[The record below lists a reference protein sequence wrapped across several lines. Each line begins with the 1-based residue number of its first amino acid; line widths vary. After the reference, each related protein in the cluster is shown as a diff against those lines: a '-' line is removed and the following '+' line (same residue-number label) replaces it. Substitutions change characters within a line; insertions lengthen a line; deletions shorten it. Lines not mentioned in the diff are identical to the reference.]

1 MGSGNAG
8 TKEILSGEYPENDVV
23 NQSGITANPDE
34 TVLSDAIPVTVL
46 IRNSEDVDAS
56 IRNAVFG
63 KVVPENVSLKT
74 DPMATAWEKYP
85 EAVATL
91 RS

>member
-1 MGSGNAG
+1 M
-8 TKEILSGEYPENDVV
+8 
-23 NQSGITANPDE
+23 
-34 TVLSDAIPVTVL
+34 SDAIPVTVL